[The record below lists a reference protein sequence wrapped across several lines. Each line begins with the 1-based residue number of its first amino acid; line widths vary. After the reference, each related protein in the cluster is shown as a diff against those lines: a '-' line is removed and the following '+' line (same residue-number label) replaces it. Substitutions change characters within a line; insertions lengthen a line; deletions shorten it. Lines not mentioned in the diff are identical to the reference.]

1 MRFGRLDRSDGKAM
15 GTIISRLSLP
25 STRFALGLLLIAI
38 AAVASH
44 IVLVNSLSELDE
56 DSIVINDSGR
66 QRMLSE
72 QTFRLASE
80 LVAQSASSD
89 AAELSKQLDAS
100 LTLMRQTHERLA
112 ADVRQPAN
120 PTKWDQELRSAY
132 FGGDP
137 SLDDRLSDYFVAL
150 ETIIQTNPDALNADH
165 PAYRQIANTH
175 RDSILS
181 DLDQVVKLYEG
192 KAQARLLASQNLHG
206 QLMLGLLV
214 LLVFEALLVF
224 RPLIR
229 SQARANDELREARDK
244 AQSELAARTTV
255 LAAVSHEIRTPLG
268 GVLGIIDQLKR
279 ERSLAEQER
288 ALALI
293 EDSSQA
299 LLETLDGILQQA
311 GLSQDA
317 AARDGKK
324 FRPSAIAQRVAEL
337 FRPLARRKSIQIELR
352 ASSDAEVM
360 GNPGQVQQVLANLV
374 SNSVKFTQS
383 GTVTIEVRPPQAAE
397 ANWTFAV
404 SDTGIGID
412 QKRIGRIFEPFDT
425 SGTDSLGRSV
435 GAGLGLSI
443 TRDIV
448 DAMGG
453 QITVESNPGR
463 GTSFT
468 IELPLA
474 KVIGD
479 ARLAA
484 QNRAVGNLYLSLE
497 KATEQIQAEAT
508 ASKLGWNV
516 LQPED
521 HPNEHASEAIPMLVL
536 ADSSSLAAIPAKWLD
551 ASEHIYVI
559 GETAGAGTIMKDHE
573 DKAIF
578 VQTNN
583 LPKDLRGILE
593 RGRDGI
599 A

>member
-1 MRFGRLDRSDGKAM
+1 M

-112 ADVRQPAN
+112 ADARQNAN

-150 ETIIQTNPDALNADH
+150 DAMIETNPDALNAA
-165 PAYRQIANTH
+165 PSAYRQIANTH
-175 RDSILS
+175 RDGILS
-181 DLDQVVKLYEG
+181 DLDQVVRIYEA
-192 KAQARLLASQNLHG
+192 KAQARLQASQDLHAK
-206 QLMLGLLV
+206 LMLGLLA
-214 LLVFEALLVF
+214 LLIFEALFVF

-229 SQARANDELREARDK
+229 SQARANEELREARDK
-244 AQSELAARTTV
+244 AQSELAARTSV
-255 LAAVSHEIRTPLG
+255 LAAVSHEIRTPMG

-279 ERSLAEQER
+279 ERSPAEQER
-288 ALALI
+288 ALELI

-317 AARDGKK
+317 TARDGKR

-360 GNPGQVQQVLANLV
+360 GNPGQIQQVLANLV

-383 GTVTIEVRPPQAAE
+383 GSVTIEVRPPE
-397 ANWTFAV
+397 ATQENWTFVV

-412 QKRIGRIFEPFDT
+412 EKRIARIFEPFDT

-448 DAMGG
+448 GAMGG
-453 QITVESNPGR
+453 RITVESDPGR

-474 KVIGD
+474 EVIED
-479 ARLAA
+479 APQAA
-484 QNRAVGNLYLSLE
+484 QTSVVGNLYLALE
-497 KATEQIQAEAT
+497 KATEQIQAEAS
-508 ASKLGWNV
+508 ASKLGWHV
-516 LQPED
+516 LQAEDQPETND
-521 HPNEHASEAIPMLVL
+521 SDATPMVILT
-536 ADSSSLAAIPAKWLD
+536 DSSSLATIPDKWLD
-551 ASEHIYVI
+551 ASDRIYVI
-559 GETAGAGTIMKDHE
+559 GESDAAGAIMKDHE
-573 DKAIF
+573 DKT
-578 VQTNN
+578 VQVQANN
-583 LPKDLRGILE
+583 LSKDLREILE
-593 RGRDGI
+593 RNRDGI

>member
-1 MRFGRLDRSDGKAM
+1 M
-15 GTIISRLSLP
+15 GAITNRLSLP

-56 DSIVINDSGR
+56 DSIVINNSGR

-80 LVAQSASSD
+80 FVAQSASSD
-89 AAELSKQLDAS
+89 AVELSKQLSAS
-100 LTLMRQTHERLA
+100 LALMRQTHERLA
-112 ADVRQPAN
+112 ADVRQTAN
-120 PTKWDQELRSAY
+120 PTEWDRDLSSAY

-137 SLDDRLSDYFVAL
+137 SLDDRLSEYFVAL
-150 ETIIQTNPDALNADH
+150 EAIIETNPDALNADH

-175 RDSILS
+175 KGGILS
-181 DLDQVVKLYEG
+181 DLDQVVKIYEG
-192 KAQARLLASQNLHG
+192 KAQARLQVSQNLHG
-206 QLMLGLLV
+206 QLMLGLLM
-214 LLVFEALLVF
+214 LLIFEALFVF

-229 SQARANDELREARDK
+229 IQARANDELREARDK
-244 AQSELAARTTV
+244 AQSELAARTSV
-255 LAAVSHEIRTPLG
+255 LAAVSHEIRTPMG

-279 ERSLAEQER
+279 ERSPAEQER

-293 EDSSQA
+293 EESSQA

-397 ANWTFAV
+397 ANWTFVV

-412 QKRIGRIFEPFDT
+412 QKRIEQIFEPFDT

-453 QITVESNPGR
+453 QITVESNPGP

-468 IELPLA
+468 IEFPLA
-474 KVIGD
+474 EVIEE
-479 ARLAA
+479 ATQAA
-484 QNRAVGNLYLSLE
+484 QSSEVGNLYLALE
-497 KATEQIQAEAT
+497 KATEQVQAEAT

-516 LQPED
+516 LQLEDQPESYTANAG
-521 HPNEHASEAIPMLVL
+521 PVMIL
-536 ADSSSLAAIPAKWLD
+536 ADSSRIASVTAKWLE
-551 ASEHIYVI
+551 ASDRIYVL
-559 GETAGAGTIMKDHE
+559 GESAAAGAIINENQEKTVLFPTG
-573 DKAIF
+573 
-578 VQTNN
+578 N
-583 LPKDLRGILE
+583 LSGALQALMGST
-593 RGRDGI
+593 RDGI

>member
-1 MRFGRLDRSDGKAM
+1 M
-15 GTIISRLSLP
+15 GAIISRLSLP

-89 AAELSKQLDAS
+89 AAELSEQLDAS
-100 LTLMRQTHERLA
+100 LALMRQTHERLA
-112 ADVRQPAN
+112 ADARQTAS
-120 PTKWDQELRSAY
+120 PTKWDQELRAAY

-137 SLDDRLSDYFVAL
+137 SLDDRLNNYFVAL
-150 ETIIQTNPDALNADH
+150 ETLDQTSPDALDADH

-175 RDSILS
+175 RDGILS

-192 KAQARLLASQNLHG
+192 KAQARLLASQDLHAK
-206 QLMLGLLV
+206 LMLGLLA
-214 LLVFEALLVF
+214 LLIFEALFVF

-244 AQSELAARTTV
+244 AQSELAARTSV
-255 LAAVSHEIRTPLG
+255 LAAVSHEIRTPMG

-279 ERSLAEQER
+279 ERSPAEQER

-317 AARDGKK
+317 AARDGKIL
-324 FRPSAIAQRVAEL
+324 RPSAVAQRVAEL

-360 GNPGQVQQVLANLV
+360 GNPGQIQQVLANLV

-383 GTVTIEVRPPQAAE
+383 GTVTIEVLPPQAAE

-412 QKRIGRIFEPFDT
+412 EKRIERIFEPFDT

-474 KVIGD
+474 EVIED
-479 ARLAA
+479 ATLAA
-484 QNRAVGNLYLSLE
+484 RTSVVGNLYLALE

-508 ASKLGWNV
+508 ASELGWNV

-521 HPNEHASEAIPMLVL
+521 HPDEHASEDIPMLVL

-573 DKAIF
+573 YKAIF

>member
-1 MRFGRLDRSDGKAM
+1 M

-112 ADVRQPAN
+112 ADARQNAN

-150 ETIIQTNPDALNADH
+150 DAMIETNPDALNAA
-165 PAYRQIANTH
+165 PSAYRQIANTH
-175 RDSILS
+175 RDGILS
-181 DLDQVVKLYEG
+181 DLDQVVRIYEA
-192 KAQARLLASQNLHG
+192 KAQARLQASQDLHAK
-206 QLMLGLLV
+206 LMLGLLA
-214 LLVFEALLVF
+214 LLIFEALFVF

-229 SQARANDELREARDK
+229 SQARANEELREARDK
-244 AQSELAARTTV
+244 AQSELAARTSV
-255 LAAVSHEIRTPLG
+255 LAAVSHEIRTPMG

-279 ERSLAEQER
+279 ERSPAEQER
-288 ALALI
+288 ALELI

-317 AARDGKK
+317 TARDGKR

-352 ASSDAEVM
+352 ASSDAEVV
-360 GNPGQVQQVLANLV
+360 GNPGQIQQVLANLV

-383 GTVTIEVRPPQAAE
+383 GSVTIEVRPPE
-397 ANWTFAV
+397 ATQENWTFVV

-412 QKRIGRIFEPFDT
+412 EKRIARIFEPFDT

-448 DAMGG
+448 GAMGG
-453 QITVESNPGR
+453 RITVESDPGR

-474 KVIGD
+474 EVIED
-479 ARLAA
+479 APQAA
-484 QNRAVGNLYLSLE
+484 QTSVVGNLYLALE
-497 KATEQIQAEAT
+497 KATEQIQAEAS
-508 ASKLGWNV
+508 ASKLGWHV
-516 LQPED
+516 LQAEDQPETND
-521 HPNEHASEAIPMLVL
+521 SDATPMVILT
-536 ADSSSLAAIPAKWLD
+536 DSSSLATIPDKWLD
-551 ASEHIYVI
+551 ASDRIYVI
-559 GETAGAGTIMKDHE
+559 GESDAAGAIMKDHE
-573 DKAIF
+573 DKT
-578 VQTNN
+578 VQVQANN
-583 LPKDLRGILE
+583 LSKDLREILE
-593 RGRDGI
+593 RNRDGI

>member
-1 MRFGRLDRSDGKAM
+1 MS
-15 GTIISRLSLP
+15 TIISRLSLP

-112 ADVRQPAN
+112 ADARQNAN

-150 ETIIQTNPDALNADH
+150 DAMIETNPDALNAA
-165 PAYRQIANTH
+165 PSAYRQIANTH
-175 RDSILS
+175 RDGILS
-181 DLDQVVKLYEG
+181 DLDQVVRIYEA
-192 KAQARLLASQNLHG
+192 KAQARLQASQDLHAK
-206 QLMLGLLV
+206 LMLGLLA
-214 LLVFEALLVF
+214 LLIFEALFVF

-229 SQARANDELREARDK
+229 SQARANEELREARDK
-244 AQSELAARTTV
+244 AQSELAARTSV
-255 LAAVSHEIRTPLG
+255 LAAVSHEIRTPMG

-279 ERSLAEQER
+279 ERSPAEQER
-288 ALALI
+288 ALELI

-317 AARDGKK
+317 TARDGKR

-360 GNPGQVQQVLANLV
+360 GNPGQIQQVLANLV

-383 GTVTIEVRPPQAAE
+383 GSVTIEVRPPE
-397 ANWTFAV
+397 ATQENWTFVV

-412 QKRIGRIFEPFDT
+412 EKRIARIFEPFDT

-448 DAMGG
+448 GAMGG
-453 QITVESNPGR
+453 RITVESDPGR

-474 KVIGD
+474 EVIED
-479 ARLAA
+479 APQAA
-484 QNRAVGNLYLSLE
+484 QTSVVGNLYLALE
-497 KATEQIQAEAT
+497 KATEQIQAEAS
-508 ASKLGWNV
+508 ASKLGWHV
-516 LQPED
+516 LQAEDQPETND
-521 HPNEHASEAIPMLVL
+521 SDATPMVILT
-536 ADSSSLAAIPAKWLD
+536 DSSSLATIPDKWLD
-551 ASEHIYVI
+551 ASDRIYVI
-559 GETAGAGTIMKDHE
+559 GESDAAGAIMKDHE
-573 DKAIF
+573 DKT
-578 VQTNN
+578 VQVQANN
-583 LPKDLRGILE
+583 LSKDLREILE
-593 RGRDGI
+593 RNRDGI

>member
-1 MRFGRLDRSDGKAM
+1 
-15 GTIISRLSLP
+15 I
-25 STRFALGLLLIAI
+25 
-38 AAVASH
+38 
-44 IVLVNSLSELDE
+44 
-56 DSIVINDSGR
+56 
-66 QRMLSE
+66 
-72 QTFRLASE
+72 
-80 LVAQSASSD
+80 
-89 AAELSKQLDAS
+89 
-100 LTLMRQTHERLA
+100 
-112 ADVRQPAN
+112 
-120 PTKWDQELRSAY
+120 
-132 FGGDP
+132 
-137 SLDDRLSDYFVAL
+137 
-150 ETIIQTNPDALNADH
+150 
-165 PAYRQIANTH
+165 
-175 RDSILS
+175 
-181 DLDQVVKLYEG
+181 
-192 KAQARLLASQNLHG
+192 
-206 QLMLGLLV
+206 
-214 LLVFEALLVF
+214 
-224 RPLIR
+224 
-229 SQARANDELREARDK
+229 QARANDELREARDK
-244 AQSELAARTTV
+244 AQSELAARTSV
-255 LAAVSHEIRTPLG
+255 LAAVSHEIRTPMG

-279 ERSLAEQER
+279 ERSPAEQER

-397 ANWTFAV
+397 ANWTFVV

-412 QKRIGRIFEPFDT
+412 QKRIEQIFEPFDT

-453 QITVESNPGR
+453 QITVESNPGP

-468 IELPLA
+468 IEFPLA
-474 KVIGD
+474 EVIEE
-479 ARLAA
+479 ATQAA
-484 QNRAVGNLYLSLE
+484 QSSEVGNLYLALE
-497 KATEQIQAEAT
+497 KATEQVQAEAT

-516 LQPED
+516 LQLEDQPESYTANAG
-521 HPNEHASEAIPMLVL
+521 PVMIL
-536 ADSSSLAAIPAKWLD
+536 ADSSRIASVTAKWLE
-551 ASEHIYVI
+551 ASDRIYVL
-559 GETAGAGTIMKDHE
+559 GESAAAGAIINENQEKTVLFPTG
-573 DKAIF
+573 
-578 VQTNN
+578 N
-583 LPKDLRGILE
+583 LSGALQALMGST
-593 RGRDGI
+593 RDGI

>member
-1 MRFGRLDRSDGKAM
+1 M
-15 GTIISRLSLP
+15 GAITNRLSLP

-56 DSIVINDSGR
+56 DSIVINNSGR

-80 LVAQSASSD
+80 FVAQSASSD
-89 AAELSKQLDAS
+89 AVELSKQLSAS
-100 LTLMRQTHERLA
+100 LALMRQTHERLA
-112 ADVRQPAN
+112 ADVRQTAN
-120 PTKWDQELRSAY
+120 PTEWDRDLSSAY

-137 SLDDRLSDYFVAL
+137 SLDDRLSEYFVAL
-150 ETIIQTNPDALNADH
+150 EAIIETNPDALNADH

-175 RDSILS
+175 KGGILS
-181 DLDQVVKLYEG
+181 DLDQVVKIYEG
-192 KAQARLLASQNLHG
+192 KAQARLQVSQNLHG
-206 QLMLGLLV
+206 QLMLGLLM
-214 LLVFEALLVF
+214 LLIFEALFVF

-229 SQARANDELREARDK
+229 IQARANDELREARDK
-244 AQSELAARTTV
+244 AQSELAARTSV
-255 LAAVSHEIRTPLG
+255 LAAVSHEIRTPMG

-279 ERSLAEQER
+279 ERSPAEQER

-397 ANWTFAV
+397 ANWTFVV

-412 QKRIGRIFEPFDT
+412 QKRIEQIFEPFDT

-453 QITVESNPGR
+453 QITVESNPGP

-468 IELPLA
+468 IEFPLA
-474 KVIGD
+474 EVIEE
-479 ARLAA
+479 ATQAA
-484 QNRAVGNLYLSLE
+484 QSSEVGNLYLALE
-497 KATEQIQAEAT
+497 KATEQVQAEAT

-516 LQPED
+516 LQLEDQPESYTANAG
-521 HPNEHASEAIPMLVL
+521 PVMIL
-536 ADSSSLAAIPAKWLD
+536 ADSSRIASVTAKWLE
-551 ASEHIYVI
+551 ASDRIYVL
-559 GETAGAGTIMKDHE
+559 GESAAAGAIINENQEKTVLFPTG
-573 DKAIF
+573 
-578 VQTNN
+578 N
-583 LPKDLRGILE
+583 LSGALQALMGST
-593 RGRDGI
+593 RDGI

>member
-1 MRFGRLDRSDGKAM
+1 M
-15 GTIISRLSLP
+15 GAITNRLSLP

-56 DSIVINDSGR
+56 DSIVINNSGR

-80 LVAQSASSD
+80 FVAQSASSD
-89 AAELSKQLDAS
+89 AVELSKQLSAS
-100 LTLMRQTHERLA
+100 LALMRQTHERLA
-112 ADVRQPAN
+112 ADVRQTAN
-120 PTKWDQELRSAY
+120 PTEWDRDLSSAY

-137 SLDDRLSDYFVAL
+137 SLDDRLSEYFVAL
-150 ETIIQTNPDALNADH
+150 EAIIETNPDALNADH

-175 RDSILS
+175 KGGILS
-181 DLDQVVKLYEG
+181 DLDQVVKIYEG
-192 KAQARLLASQNLHG
+192 KAQARLQVSQNLHG
-206 QLMLGLLV
+206 QLMLGLLM
-214 LLVFEALLVF
+214 LLIFEALFVF

-229 SQARANDELREARDK
+229 IQARANDELREARDK
-244 AQSELAARTTV
+244 AQSELAARTSV
-255 LAAVSHEIRTPLG
+255 LAAVSHEIRTPMG

-279 ERSLAEQER
+279 ERSPAEQER

-360 GNPGQVQQVLANLV
+360 GNPGRVQQVLANLV

-397 ANWTFAV
+397 ANWTFVV

-412 QKRIGRIFEPFDT
+412 QKRIEQIFEPFDT

-453 QITVESNPGR
+453 QITVESNPGP

-474 KVIGD
+474 EVIEE
-479 ARLAA
+479 ATQAA
-484 QNRAVGNLYLSLE
+484 QSSEVGNLYLALE
-497 KATEQIQAEAT
+497 KATEQVQAEAT

-516 LQPED
+516 LQLEDQPESYTANAG
-521 HPNEHASEAIPMLVL
+521 PVMIL
-536 ADSSSLAAIPAKWLD
+536 ADSSRIASVTAKWLE
-551 ASEHIYVI
+551 ASDRIYVL
-559 GETAGAGTIMKDHE
+559 GESAAAGAIINENQEKTVLFPTG
-573 DKAIF
+573 
-578 VQTNN
+578 N
-583 LPKDLRGILE
+583 LSGALQALMGST
-593 RGRDGI
+593 RDGI

>member
-1 MRFGRLDRSDGKAM
+1 M
-15 GTIISRLSLP
+15 GAITNRLSLP

-56 DSIVINDSGR
+56 DSIVINNSGR

-80 LVAQSASSD
+80 FVAQSASSD
-89 AAELSKQLDAS
+89 AVELSKQLSAS
-100 LTLMRQTHERLA
+100 LALMRQTHERLA
-112 ADVRQPAN
+112 ADVRQTAN
-120 PTKWDQELRSAY
+120 PTEWDRDLSSAY

-137 SLDDRLSDYFVAL
+137 SLDDRLSEYFVAL
-150 ETIIQTNPDALNADH
+150 EAIIETNPDALNADH

-175 RDSILS
+175 KGGILS
-181 DLDQVVKLYEG
+181 DLDQVVKIYEG
-192 KAQARLLASQNLHG
+192 KAQARLQVSQNLHG
-206 QLMLGLLV
+206 QLMLGLLM
-214 LLVFEALLVF
+214 LLIFEALFVF

-229 SQARANDELREARDK
+229 IQARANDELREARDK
-244 AQSELAARTTV
+244 AQSELAARTSV
-255 LAAVSHEIRTPLG
+255 LAAVSHEIRTPMG

-279 ERSLAEQER
+279 ERSPAEQER

-360 GNPGQVQQVLANLV
+360 GNPGRVQQVLANLV

-397 ANWTFAV
+397 ANWTFVV

-412 QKRIGRIFEPFDT
+412 QKRIEQIFEPFDT

-453 QITVESNPGR
+453 QITVESNPGP

-468 IELPLA
+468 IEFPLA
-474 KVIGD
+474 EVIEE
-479 ARLAA
+479 ATQAA
-484 QNRAVGNLYLSLE
+484 QSSEVGNLYLALE
-497 KATEQIQAEAT
+497 KATEQVQAEAT

-516 LQPED
+516 LQLEDQPESYTANAG
-521 HPNEHASEAIPMLVL
+521 PVMIL
-536 ADSSSLAAIPAKWLD
+536 ADSSRIASVTAKWLE
-551 ASEHIYVI
+551 ASDRIYVL
-559 GETAGAGTIMKDHE
+559 GESAAAGAIINENQEKTVLFPTG
-573 DKAIF
+573 
-578 VQTNN
+578 N
-583 LPKDLRGILE
+583 LSGALQALMGST
-593 RGRDGI
+593 RDGI